1 MNWKIISA
9 VFIALTIIFAG
20 AFIGVY
26 YLDSSAIA
34 RDKTQLEVNNARELS
49 TEHWNQIAIENSSII
64 MQQYAGNATLHWIGG
79 PLNGTYH
86 GTSAINTTWN
96 KFFTAWQAV
105 WFYASTN
112 TTNNPVVTINGNTA
126 TVTANFVQF
135 IVQNSSTH
143 AFQYINTTYSI
154 EYYNEGHSTSTG
166 SVNYMIIN
174 ETFHITGAGK
184 ISSLQ

>member
-26 YLDSSAIA
+26 YMDSLAIA
-34 RDKTQLEVNNARELS
+34 RDKTQLEVNDARELS

-105 WFYASTN
+105 WFYASTS

-135 IVQNSSTH
+135 IVQNSATH

-154 EYYNEGHSTSTG
+154 EYYNEGHSSTG
-166 SVNYMIIN
+166 PVNYMIID
-174 ETFHITGAGK
+174 ETFHITGAGN